1 MEIVRI
7 RFDDKFNFDI
17 LFVCSIDLNILKVLL
32 EKFGIFFY
40 IVGVEVVNDKSC
52 VFILD
57 FELENLDVFYD
68 ILLKEVL
75 LVVDRNK
82 DFLFFFWIEVG

>member
-7 RFDDKFNFDI
+7 KFDDKFNFDI

-40 IVGVEVVNDKSC
+40 IVGVEVVNDKSR

-68 ILLKEVL
+68 I
-75 LVVDRNK
+75 
-82 DFLFFFWIEVG
+82 FIERSIVSSRSE

>member
-7 RFDDKFNFDI
+7 RFDDRFNFDI
-17 LFVCSIDLNILKVLL
+17 LFVCSIDLDILKVLL
-32 EKFGIFFY
+32 EKLGIFFY
-40 IVGVEVVNDKSC
+40 IVGVEVVNDKSR

-68 ILLKEVL
+68 I
-75 LVVDRNK
+75 
-82 DFLFFFWIEVG
+82 FIERSIVSSRSE

>member
-40 IVGVEVVNDKSC
+40 IVGVEVVNDKSR

-68 ILLKEVL
+68 I
-75 LVVDRNK
+75 
-82 DFLFFFWIEVG
+82 FIERSIVSSRSE

>member
-68 ILLKEVL
+68 I
-75 LVVDRNK
+75 
-82 DFLFFFWIEVG
+82 FIERSIVSSRSE

>member
-7 RFDDKFNFDI
+7 RFDDRFNFDI

-68 ILLKEVL
+68 I
-75 LVVDRNK
+75 
-82 DFLFFFWIEVG
+82 FIERSIVSSRSE

>member
-17 LFVCSIDLNILKVLL
+17 LFVCSIDLDILKVLL

-68 ILLKEVL
+68 I
-75 LVVDRNK
+75 
-82 DFLFFFWIEVG
+82 FIERSIVSSRSE

>member
-17 LFVCSIDLNILKVLL
+17 LFVCSIDLDILKVLL
-32 EKFGIFFY
+32 EKLGIFFY

-68 ILLKEVL
+68 I
-75 LVVDRNK
+75 
-82 DFLFFFWIEVG
+82 FIERSIVSSRSE

>member
-17 LFVCSIDLNILKVLL
+17 LFVCSIDLDILKVLL
-32 EKFGIFFY
+32 EKLGIFFY
-40 IVGVEVVNDKSC
+40 IVGVEVVNDKSR

-68 ILLKEVL
+68 I
-75 LVVDRNK
+75 
-82 DFLFFFWIEVG
+82 FIERSIVSSRSE

>member
-7 RFDDKFNFDI
+7 RFDDRFNFDI
-17 LFVCSIDLNILKVLL
+17 LFVCSIDLDILKVLL
-32 EKFGIFFY
+32 EKLGIFFY
-40 IVGVEVVNDKSC
+40 IVGVEVVNDKSY

-68 ILLKEVL
+68 I
-75 LVVDRNK
+75 
-82 DFLFFFWIEVG
+82 FIERSIVSSRSE

>member
-17 LFVCSIDLNILKVLL
+17 LFVYCIDLDILKVLL
-32 EKFGIFFY
+32 EKLGIFFY
-40 IVGVEVVNDKSC
+40 IVGVEVVNDKSR

-68 ILLKEVL
+68 I
-75 LVVDRNK
+75 
-82 DFLFFFWIEVG
+82 FIERSIVSSRSE

>member
-1 MEIVRI
+1 MEIFRI

-68 ILLKEVL
+68 I
-75 LVVDRNK
+75 
-82 DFLFFFWIEVG
+82 FIERSIVSSRSE

>member
-7 RFDDKFNFDI
+7 KFDDKFNFDI
-17 LFVCSIDLNILKVLL
+17 LFVCSIDLDILKVLL

-40 IVGVEVVNDKSC
+40 IVGVEVVNDKSR

-68 ILLKEVL
+68 I
-75 LVVDRNK
+75 
-82 DFLFFFWIEVG
+82 FIERSIVSSRSE

>member
-17 LFVCSIDLNILKVLL
+17 VFVCSIDLNILKVLL

-68 ILLKEVL
+68 I
-75 LVVDRNK
+75 
-82 DFLFFFWIEVG
+82 FIERSIVSSRSE

>member
-40 IVGVEVVNDKSC
+40 IVGVEVVNDKSRC
-52 VFILD
+52 FILD

-68 ILLKEVL
+68 I
-75 LVVDRNK
+75 
-82 DFLFFFWIEVG
+82 FIERSIVSSRSE

>member
-17 LFVCSIDLNILKVLL
+17 LFFCSIDLDILKVLL
-32 EKFGIFFY
+32 EKLGIFFY
-40 IVGVEVVNDKSC
+40 IVGVEVVNDKSR

-68 ILLKEVL
+68 I
-75 LVVDRNK
+75 
-82 DFLFFFWIEVG
+82 FIERSIVSSRSE

>member
-17 LFVCSIDLNILKVLL
+17 LFVCSIDFDILKVLL
-32 EKFGIFFY
+32 EKLGIFFY
-40 IVGVEVVNDKSC
+40 IVGVEVVNDKSR

-68 ILLKEVL
+68 I
-75 LVVDRNK
+75 
-82 DFLFFFWIEVG
+82 FIERSIVSSRSE

>member
-7 RFDDKFNFDI
+7 KFDDKFNFDI
-17 LFVCSIDLNILKVLL
+17 LFVCSIDLDILKVLL
-32 EKFGIFFY
+32 EKLGIFFY
-40 IVGVEVVNDKSC
+40 IVGVEVVNDKSR

-68 ILLKEVL
+68 I
-75 LVVDRNK
+75 
-82 DFLFFFWIEVG
+82 FIERSIVSSRSE

>member
-17 LFVCSIDLNILKVLL
+17 LFVCSIDLDILKVLL

-68 ILLKEVL
+68 I
-75 LVVDRNK
+75 
-82 DFLFFFWIEVG
+82 FIERSIVSSRLE

>member
-17 LFVCSIDLNILKVLL
+17 LFVCNIDLDILKVLL
-32 EKFGIFFY
+32 EKLGIFFY
-40 IVGVEVVNDKSC
+40 IVGVEVVNDKSR

-68 ILLKEVL
+68 I
-75 LVVDRNK
+75 
-82 DFLFFFWIEVG
+82 FIERSIVSSRSE

>member
-1 MEIVRI
+1 MEIFRI

-17 LFVCSIDLNILKVLL
+17 LFVCSIDLDILKVLL
-32 EKFGIFFY
+32 EKLGIFFY
-40 IVGVEVVNDKSC
+40 IVGVEVVNDKSR

-68 ILLKEVL
+68 I
-75 LVVDRNK
+75 
-82 DFLFFFWIEVG
+82 FIERSIVSSRSE

>member
-17 LFVCSIDLNILKVLL
+17 LFVCSIDLDILKVSL
-32 EKFGIFFY
+32 EKLGIFFY
-40 IVGVEVVNDKSC
+40 IVGVEVVNDKSR

-68 ILLKEVL
+68 I
-75 LVVDRNK
+75 
-82 DFLFFFWIEVG
+82 FIERSIVSSRLE

>member
-40 IVGVEVVNDKSC
+40 IVGVEVVNDKSY

-68 ILLKEVL
+68 I
-75 LVVDRNK
+75 
-82 DFLFFFWIEVG
+82 FIERSIVSSRSE

>member
-17 LFVCSIDLNILKVLL
+17 VFVCSIDLNILKVLL

-40 IVGVEVVNDKSC
+40 IVGVEIVNDKFC

-68 ILLKEVL
+68 I
-75 LVVDRNK
+75 
-82 DFLFFFWIEVG
+82 FIERSIVSSRLE

>member
-68 ILLKEVL
+68 I
-75 LVVDRNK
+75 
-82 DFLFFFWIEVG
+82 FIERSIVSSRLE

>member
-7 RFDDKFNFDI
+7 RFDVKFNFDI

-68 ILLKEVL
+68 I
-75 LVVDRNK
+75 
-82 DFLFFFWIEVG
+82 FIERSIVSSRSE

>member
-7 RFDDKFNFDI
+7 RFDDRFNFDI

-32 EKFGIFFY
+32 EKLGIFFY

-68 ILLKEVL
+68 I
-75 LVVDRNK
+75 
-82 DFLFFFWIEVG
+82 FIERSIVSSRSE

>member
-17 LFVCSIDLNILKVLL
+17 LFVCSIDLDILKVLL

-40 IVGVEVVNDKSC
+40 IVGVEVVNDKSR

-68 ILLKEVL
+68 I
-75 LVVDRNK
+75 
-82 DFLFFFWIEVG
+82 FIERSIVSSRSE

>member
-7 RFDDKFNFDI
+7 RYDDRFNFDI
-17 LFVCSIDLNILKVLL
+17 LFVCSIDLDILKVLL
-32 EKFGIFFY
+32 EKLGIFFY
-40 IVGVEVVNDKSC
+40 IVGVEVVNDKSR

-68 ILLKEVL
+68 I
-75 LVVDRNK
+75 
-82 DFLFFFWIEVG
+82 FIERSIVSSRSE

>member
-17 LFVCSIDLNILKVLL
+17 LFVCSIDLDILKVLL
-32 EKFGIFFY
+32 EKLGIFFY
-40 IVGVEVVNDKSC
+40 IVGVEVVNDKSR

-68 ILLKEVL
+68 I
-75 LVVDRNK
+75 
-82 DFLFFFWIEVG
+82 FIERSIVSSRLE

>member
-17 LFVCSIDLNILKVLL
+17 LFVCSIDLDILKVLL

-40 IVGVEVVNDKSC
+40 IVGVEVVNDKSR

-68 ILLKEVL
+68 I
-75 LVVDRNK
+75 
-82 DFLFFFWIEVG
+82 FIERSIVSSRLE

>member
-7 RFDDKFNFDI
+7 RFDDKFNFFI
-17 LFVCSIDLNILKVLL
+17 LFVCSIDLDILKVLL

-40 IVGVEVVNDKSC
+40 IVGVEVVNDKSR

-68 ILLKEVL
+68 I
-75 LVVDRNK
+75 
-82 DFLFFFWIEVG
+82 FIERSIVSSRSE

>member
-7 RFDDKFNFDI
+7 RFDDKFNFDK
-17 LFVCSIDLNILKVLL
+17 LFVCSIDLDILKVLL

-40 IVGVEVVNDKSC
+40 IVGVEVVNDKSY

-68 ILLKEVL
+68 I
-75 LVVDRNK
+75 
-82 DFLFFFWIEVG
+82 FIERSIVSSRSE

>member
-17 LFVCSIDLNILKVLL
+17 LFVCSIDLDILKVLL

-40 IVGVEVVNDKSC
+40 IVGVEVLNDKSC

-68 ILLKEVL
+68 I
-75 LVVDRNK
+75 
-82 DFLFFFWIEVG
+82 FIERSIVSSRSE

>member
-7 RFDDKFNFDI
+7 RYDDKFNFDI
-17 LFVCSIDLNILKVLL
+17 LFVCSIDLDILKVLL
-32 EKFGIFFY
+32 EKLGIFFY
-40 IVGVEVVNDKSC
+40 IVGVEVVNDKSR

-68 ILLKEVL
+68 I
-75 LVVDRNK
+75 
-82 DFLFFFWIEVG
+82 FIERSIVSSRSE

>member
-17 LFVCSIDLNILKVLL
+17 LFVCSIDLDILKVLL
-32 EKFGIFFY
+32 EKLGIFFY

-68 ILLKEVL
+68 I
-75 LVVDRNK
+75 
-82 DFLFFFWIEVG
+82 FIERSIVSSRLE

>member
-7 RFDDKFNFDI
+7 KFDDKFNFDI
-17 LFVCSIDLNILKVLL
+17 LFVCSIDLDILKVSL
-32 EKFGIFFY
+32 EKLGIFFY
-40 IVGVEVVNDKSC
+40 IVGVEVVNDKSR

-68 ILLKEVL
+68 I
-75 LVVDRNK
+75 
-82 DFLFFFWIEVG
+82 FIERSIVSSRLE

>member
-7 RFDDKFNFDI
+7 RFDDRFNFDI
-17 LFVCSIDLNILKVLL
+17 LFVCSIDLDILKVLL
-32 EKFGIFFY
+32 EKLGIFFY
-40 IVGVEVVNDKSC
+40 IVGVEVVNDKSR

-68 ILLKEVL
+68 I
-75 LVVDRNK
+75 
-82 DFLFFFWIEVG
+82 FIERSIVSSRLE

>member
-7 RFDDKFNFDI
+7 RFDDRFNFDI
-17 LFVCSIDLNILKVLL
+17 LFVCSIDLDILKVLL

-68 ILLKEVL
+68 I
-75 LVVDRNK
+75 
-82 DFLFFFWIEVG
+82 FIERSIVSSRSE

>member
-17 LFVCSIDLNILKVLL
+17 LFVCSIDLDILKVLL
-32 EKFGIFFY
+32 EKLGIFFY
-40 IVGVEVVNDKSC
+40 IVGVEVVNNKSC

-68 ILLKEVL
+68 I
-75 LVVDRNK
+75 
-82 DFLFFFWIEVG
+82 FIERSIVSSRSE

>member
-7 RFDDKFNFDI
+7 RFDDKFSFDI
-17 LFVCSIDLNILKVLL
+17 LFVCSIDLDILKVLL

-68 ILLKEVL
+68 I
-75 LVVDRNK
+75 
-82 DFLFFFWIEVG
+82 FIERSIVSSRSE